1 MGTDLTVY
9 KSEYQGVNKQGFAY
23 YTKTDLGTLYSTDI
37 IDFFDYKIENGMSNC
52 AYYEFSGHDF
62 HECLQQLEIEGKT
75 RAVEELERF
84 ITREPQINDDDEE
97 YYELQLSW

>member
-9 KSEYQGVNKQGFAY
+9 KSEYQGVNKQGFVY
-23 YTKTDLGTLYSTDI
+23 YTKTDLGTLYSIDI
-37 IDFFDYKIENGMSNC
+37 IDFFDRFEVGGLSNG
-52 AYYEFSGHDF
+52 AYYEFTGRIFYD
-62 HECLQQLEIEGKT
+62 CLRQLKEEGKT

-84 ITREPQINDDDEE
+84 ITREPQINDDEEE